1 MSARDPQNAL
11 VEQISDGL
19 LNILTTQG
27 VQPIIAITGAVSIV
41 GTSLQITLHESV
53 SSEVPQERLDALAN
67 GILDQIEAL
76 LDEIPGLERVN
87 SQDKA
92 EA

>member
-53 SSEVPQERLDALAN
+53 SSEVPQECLDALAN

-76 LDEIPGLERVN
+76 LDEIPGLDRIN
-87 SQDKA
+87 TKA
-92 EA
+92 GGST